1 MTYMSK
7 KMERPSE
14 SLTAFE
20 RYQELN
26 MNQVAKLIGV
36 TSRQSVWRYIKEG
49 KLPEPRYL
57 APKRPVW
64 RLGEVLD
71 HTHNQLKSFE
81 EVTHPFKHST
91 KPKDAKAQNVI
102 NRLKDRLGLH

>member
-1 MTYMSK
+1 MQIRSTK
-7 KMERPSE
+7 PSDD
-14 SLTAFE
+14 LTAFE
-20 RYQELN
+20 KYQELN
-26 MNQVAKLIGV
+26 TKQVAKLIGV
-36 TSRQSVWRYIKEG
+36 TTTKSVWIYVQKG

-81 EVTHPFKHST
+81 EVTHPFKHSN
-91 KPKDAKAQNVI
+91 KPEDAKAQNVI